1 MKWFKVSIR
10 YAQTINI
17 ATIAENEEE
26 AKLKAIRT
34 LKETDDIYGVSVEIM
49 SEEIGADWEEIKKF
63 ENNWGSI
70 TENL

>member
-1 MKWFKVSIR
+1 MKWFKVSIK

-49 SEEIGADWEEIKKF
+49 SEEIGAGWEEIKKF